1 MPDPVYAHV
10 LLFECPECTQPIAV
24 CNLNQE
30 RNLEAVDAQ
39 EIDIVC
45 FECNSPAV
53 VLAATAK
60 RHLVQRWTGPRVAA
74 AMAGK

>member
-1 MPDPVYAHV
+1 MLDPLYAHV

-24 CNLNQE
+24 CDLNQE

-45 FECNSPAV
+45 LECYSPAV

-60 RHLVQRWTGPRVAA
+60 RHLVQRWTGARVAA